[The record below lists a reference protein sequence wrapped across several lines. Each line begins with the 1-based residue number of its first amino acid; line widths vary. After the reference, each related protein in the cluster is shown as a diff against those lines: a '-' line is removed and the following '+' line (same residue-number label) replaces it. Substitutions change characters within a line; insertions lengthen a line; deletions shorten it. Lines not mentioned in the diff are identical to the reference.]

1 MPETANSAMQS
12 SYQIQP
18 PGEFDFTNPEQ
29 WTKWIQRFERFRS
42 ASGMKSRDEEVQ
54 VSTFLYAMGEKSEDI
69 LTTFDLSDEDAKK
82 YDCVK
87 DKFENHFIKRR
98 NTIFERAKFN
108 TRKQEA
114 AESVDAF
121 ITDLYCL
128 AKHCNFGSLHDE
140 MIRDRIVVGL
150 LDSRLS
156 EKLQMDSELTLEKA
170 INATRQSELVKKQQS
185 VVRGTEG
192 SFITPKVV
200 EAVHKGFREKKKG
213 PTFVKK
219 KLESTQSSMPSSNKC
234 KRCGKSPGHIRS
246 MCPAKDAKCL
256 KCKKK
261 GHFKVMCRSGGTEVD
276 ALGDSDES
284 NTFLGV
290 ISTSD
295 ITNVGIDPWKI
306 PIKVNGT
313 EVLFKVDTGA
323 DVSVI
328 PESYVKKLNVTV
340 KHTNKVLT
348 GPCKNQLSVCG
359 SFGAQLNTGNK
370 SADQVI
376 YVVQGL
382 RFPLLGR
389 PAIEALNIVSV
400 VQQVQISTD
409 ELYEKFPQV
418 FDGLGKLDGEYHID
432 LKDDARPYAVTTP
445 RRVPLPLMDR
455 VKEELDKMEK
465 QGVIARIDKPTD
477 WCAPIVVV
485 PKQNGKVRICV
496 DFTKLNDCVRR
507 ERHILPSVEHILAQ
521 LDGGKVFSKLDA
533 NSGFYQIQLSKQS
546 AELTTFITPF
556 GRFYFNR
563 LPFGITS
570 APEYFQRRMS
580 EKLAGLKGTLCM
592 MDDILITGKTQ
603 EEHDQRLMAAL
614 DRIKESGI
622 TLNKGKCEFSKDK
635 VTYLGQVVS
644 SSGIKPDPEKVRAI
658 LDTKDPKN
666 TSEVRQFLGMVNQL
680 GKFSSNLSD
689 LTKPLRD
696 LLSTKSNWHW
706 GPAQAKAFAEVK
718 KELSNP
724 DTILAYYEANRE
736 TIVSADASSF
746 GLGAILLQK
755 QSDMN
760 WRPVAYHSRA
770 LTEVEQRYA
779 QIEKEALAV
788 TWACERFRDYLLGK
802 QFQIQTDHKPLVP
815 LLGSKDIDSLPP

>member
-1 MPETANSAMQS
+1 MSQVQEKGTFQS
-12 SYQIQP
+12 HVQI
-18 PGEFDFTNPEQ
+18 G
-29 WTKWIQRFERFRS
+29 
-42 ASGMKSRDEEVQ
+42 G
-54 VSTFLYAMGEKSEDI
+54 
-69 LTTFDLSDEDAKK
+69 
-82 YDCVK
+82 
-87 DKFENHFIKRR
+87 
-98 NTIFERAKFN
+98 
-108 TRKQEA
+108 
-114 AESVDAF
+114 
-121 ITDLYCL
+121 
-128 AKHCNFGSLHDE
+128 
-140 MIRDRIVVGL
+140 
-150 LDSRLS
+150 
-156 EKLQMDSELTLEKA
+156 
-170 INATRQSELVKKQQS
+170 
-185 VVRGTEG
+185 
-192 SFITPKVV
+192 
-200 EAVHKGFREKKKG
+200 
-213 PTFVKK
+213 
-219 KLESTQSSMPSSNKC
+219 
-234 KRCGKSPGHIRS
+234 
-246 MCPAKDAKCL
+246 
-256 KCKKK
+256 
-261 GHFKVMCRSGGTEVD
+261 GGTEVD

-290 ISTSD
+290 ISTSE

-328 PESYVKKLNVTV
+328 PESDVKKLNVTV
-340 KHTNKVLT
+340 KRTNKVLT

-359 SFGAQLNTGNK
+359 SFGAKLNTGNK

-376 YVVQGL
+376 DVVQGL
-382 RFPLLGR
+382 RFPFLGR

-445 RRVPLPLMDR
+445 RRVPLPLMDK
-455 VKEELDKMEK
+455 VKEELDKKEK

-496 DFTKLNDCVRR
+496 DFTKLNDCMRR

-556 GRFYFNR
+556 RRIYFNR

-580 EKLAGLKGTLCM
+580 EKLAGLKGTLCV

-622 TLNKGKCEFSKDK
+622 ALNKGKCEFSKDK
-635 VTYLGQVVS
+635 VTYLGQVIS
-644 SSGIKPDPEKVRAI
+644 SSGIKPDTEKVRAI
-658 LDTKDPKN
+658 LDMKDPKN
-666 TSEVRQFLGMVNQL
+666 TSKLDN
-680 GKFSSNLSD
+680 S
-689 LTKPLRD
+689 
-696 LLSTKSNWHW
+696 
-706 GPAQAKAFAEVK
+706 
-718 KELSNP
+718 
-724 DTILAYYEANRE
+724 
-736 TIVSADASSF
+736 
-746 GLGAILLQK
+746 
-755 QSDMN
+755 
-760 WRPVAYHSRA
+760 
-770 LTEVEQRYA
+770 
-779 QIEKEALAV
+779 
-788 TWACERFRDYLLGK
+788 
-802 QFQIQTDHKPLVP
+802 
-815 LLGSKDIDSLPP
+815 